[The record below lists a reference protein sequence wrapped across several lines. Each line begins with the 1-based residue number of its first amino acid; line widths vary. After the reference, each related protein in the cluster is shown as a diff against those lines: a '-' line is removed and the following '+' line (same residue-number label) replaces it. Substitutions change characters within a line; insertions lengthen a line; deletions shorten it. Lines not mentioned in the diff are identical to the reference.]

1 MGHCCKG
8 KGPEEREEAALRLYR
23 INKVSALGGNVV
35 KKKDLLA
42 RSDREALDRAR
53 ESPDCPVCEV
63 LRDGQPI
70 GVVL

>member
-1 MGHCCKG
+1 M
-8 KGPEEREEAALRLYR
+8 RLYR
-23 INKVSALGGNVV
+23 INKVSSLGGNVV
-35 KKKDLLA
+35 KKKDVLA

-70 GVVL
+70 GVVA